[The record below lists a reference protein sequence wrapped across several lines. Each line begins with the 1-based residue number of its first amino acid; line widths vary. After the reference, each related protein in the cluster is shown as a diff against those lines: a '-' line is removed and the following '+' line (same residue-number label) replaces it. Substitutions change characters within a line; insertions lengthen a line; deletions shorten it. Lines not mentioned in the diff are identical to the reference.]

1 MHMPGVLIVLGFLL
15 FVGLIFWLNKWAQ
28 KKTLANLQALA
39 ARTGLQLSAPP
50 GLLSGGGTV
59 SGTQLGRAVRFWT
72 YTTGS
77 GKSRQTWCAVGV
89 RPREAGGL
97 QFEIRPQNLATKV
110 MEWFGA
116 KEIRVG
122 DPAFDQAWFVQT
134 DQPEFLAAALVP
146 EIREKLT
153 VPDVAGWSGSY
164 KLADGE
170 VRFALQ
176 NSFTSEKALAQ
187 LEARLPV
194 LHDLADVAEV
204 FAADRRGR

>member
-1 MHMPGVLIVLGFLL
+1 MIGALILLGLL
-15 FVGLIFWLNKWAQ
+15 LLVGLVLWLSWRAQ

-39 ARTGLQLSAPP
+39 ARLGLRLTAPP
-50 GLLSGGGTV
+50 GPFSSGGTV
-59 SGTQLGRAVRFWT
+59 SGSQQGREVRFWT

-77 GKSRQTWCAVGV
+77 GKSRQTWCAVAV
-89 RPREAGGL
+89 RPRATGGL
-97 QFEIRPQNLATKV
+97 QLNIQPQNLATKV

-146 EIREKLT
+146 EIRAKLM
-153 VPDVAGWSGSY
+153 VSDGAGRSGSY
-164 KLADGE
+164 KLVDGE

-176 NSFTSEKALAQ
+176 NDFSSKRAIAQ
-187 LEARLPV
+187 LEARLPA

-204 FAADRRGR
+204 FADNDTEL

>member
-1 MHMPGVLIVLGFLL
+1 MQALLVVVGILL
-15 FVGLIFWLNKWAQ
+15 FLGLIIWLNWWAQ

-39 ARTGLQLSAPP
+39 GRLGLQLTTPP
-50 GLLSGGGTV
+50 RALSGGGVV
-59 SGTQLGRAVRFWT
+59 SGVQQDRAVRFWT
-72 YTTGS
+72 YSTGS
-77 GKSRQTWCAVGV
+77 GKSRRTWVAVGV
-89 RPREAGGL
+89 RPRAAGGL
-97 QFEIRPQNLATKV
+97 QFEIQPQNLATKV

-116 KEIRVG
+116 KEIQVG

-153 VPDVAGWSGSY
+153 VPNGAGWSGSY
-164 KLADGE
+164 KLTEGE

-176 NSFTSEKALAQ
+176 NNFASEKAIMQ

-204 FAADRRGR
+204 FAAERSGR